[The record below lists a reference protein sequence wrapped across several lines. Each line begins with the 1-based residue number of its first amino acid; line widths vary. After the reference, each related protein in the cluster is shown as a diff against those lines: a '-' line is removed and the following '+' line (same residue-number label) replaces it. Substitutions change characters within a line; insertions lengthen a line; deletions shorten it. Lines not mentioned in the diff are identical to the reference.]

1 MHSLYG
7 VVRPVEGAKLAT
19 IVELRLKPCVF
30 QQLSKSGARLV
41 ELVFD
46 NVSRCLPY
54 DKPEV
59 TLAPAMIAAIK
70 ELQKKDEL

>member
-19 IVELRLKPCVF
+19 LVELRLKPGVF

-46 NVSRCLPY
+46 NGADAFALGRCRAT
-54 DKPEV
+54 K
-59 TLAPAMIAAIK
+59 A
-70 ELQKKDEL
+70 